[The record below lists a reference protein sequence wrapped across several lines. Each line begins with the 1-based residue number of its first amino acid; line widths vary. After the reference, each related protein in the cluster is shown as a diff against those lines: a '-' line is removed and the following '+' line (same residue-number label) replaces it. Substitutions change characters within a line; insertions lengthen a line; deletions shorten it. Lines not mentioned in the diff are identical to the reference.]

1 MASSQERRAGLSD
14 RRLRVLLVEDEGL
27 VVALLEDML
36 ADLGH
41 EVTAVASR
49 MAEALA
55 RAQGVDFDVAI
66 IDVNLDGEPSYPIA
80 EILRGRGIPF
90 LFATGYGASGLR
102 PDFADTTTL
111 AKPFLRDDLRRALA
125 AVAPA

>member
-1 MASSQERRAGLSD
+1 MASFEPRRAGAAD
-14 RRLRVLLVEDEGL
+14 RRLRVLLIEDEGL

-49 MAEALA
+49 MPDALA
-55 RAQGVDFDVAI
+55 RAHGVDFDVAI

-102 PDFADTTTL
+102 RDFADATTL
-111 AKPFLRDDLRRALA
+111 AKPFLREDLRRALA
-125 AVAPA
+125 AVTPA